1 MKKTLALT
9 ITVVLLSST
18 ILSCTSQPYAETN
31 APFDGVK
38 FNNIE
43 PFDDKSIFDLLSW
56 RIGAMSDSIPWP
68 EQIDSEQFKPS
79 SPRSIKP
86 IITVINHATVLI
98 QVDNL
103 NILTDPHYSLRASPV
118 QFAGPK
124 RVVQPGIAFDDL
136 PVIDIVLISHN
147 HYDHL
152 DLDTLK
158 RLKDRDD
165 PKVVAGLK
173 TKSFLAENGITNG
186 IDLDWWQSIT
196 ANKTKITF
204 VPSQHWSARGIFDKR
219 EMLWGG
225 FYIENSHKIYFA
237 GDTGY
242 GKFFK
247 TIKEKLGAPDL
258 SLIPIGAYEPRWFMK
273 NAHLNP
279 NDSLKAFKDLE
290 SKKMMGIH
298 FGTFKLTDEGYN
310 DPIDT
315 LHKEIKALKVD
326 PKSVIIPTFGKAYT
340 I

>member
-1 MKKTLALT
+1 MKKLSSLMFT
-9 ITVVLLSST
+9 VLLF
-18 ILSCTSQPYAETN
+18 SCTSQPHAKTN

-38 FNNIE
+38 FDNIE
-43 PFDDKSIFDLLSW
+43 PFEDKSIFELLKW
-56 RIGAMSDSIPWP
+56 KIESISESTPWP
-68 EQIDSEQFKPS
+68 DEIDSKQFKPS
-79 SPRSIKP
+79 SQRSVKP
-86 IITVINHATVLI
+86 IITVINHASVLI
-98 QVDNL
+98 QVDNI

-124 RVVQPGIAFDDL
+124 RFVKPGIAFDDL
-136 PVIDIVLISHN
+136 PSIDIVLISHN

-158 RLKDRDD
+158 RLNDRDA
-165 PKVVAGLK
+165 PQIVAGLK
-173 TKSFLAENGITNG
+173 TKSFLEDNGINAAV
-186 IDLDWWQSIT
+186 DLDWWQSIT
-196 ANKTKITF
+196 TNNTKITF

-225 FYIENSHKIYFA
+225 FYIENAYKIYFA

-273 NAHLNP
+273 DAHLNP
-279 NDSLKAFKDLE
+279 KDSLQAFKDLE
-290 SKKMMGIH
+290 SKKMIGIH

-310 DPIDT
+310 DPIET
-315 LHKEIKALKVD
+315 LKEEIKKLNMDPLK
-326 PKSVIIPTFGKAYT
+326 VIIPTFGKPYS

>member
-1 MKKTLALT
+1 MKKISSL
-9 ITVVLLSST
+9 IFVVLLSA
-18 ILSCTSQPYAETN
+18 CTTNLYVQTN
-31 APFDGVK
+31 APFDGSK
-38 FNNIE
+38 FDNLE

-56 RIGAMSDSIPWP
+56 QIRSLKESSPWP
-68 EQIDSEQFKPS
+68 NEIASKQFKPS
-79 SPRSIKP
+79 SQRSVKP

-124 RVVQPGIAFDDL
+124 RVVKPGIAFDDL
-136 PVIDIVLISHN
+136 PSIDIVLISHN

-152 DLDTLK
+152 DLDTLR
-158 RLKDRDD
+158 RLQDRDA
-165 PKVVAGLK
+165 PKFVAGLK
-173 TKSFLAENGITNG
+173 TKSFLDDNGIQTA
-186 IDLDWWQSIT
+186 IDLDWWQSTT
-196 ANKTKITF
+196 AGKTKITF
-204 VPSQHWSARGIFDKR
+204 VPSQHWSARGLFDKR

-225 FYIENSHKIYFA
+225 FYIENSYKIYFA

-273 NAHLNP
+273 DAHLNP
-279 NDSLKAFKDLE
+279 KDSLQAFQDLE
-290 SKKMMGIH
+290 SKKMIGIH
-298 FGTFKLTDEGYN
+298 FGTFKLTDEGYD

-315 LHKEIKALKVD
+315 LREEIKSLDMD
-326 PKSVIIPTFGKAYT
+326 PHDVIIPTFGKHYS

>member
-1 MKKTLALT
+1 MKKFSALIFT
-9 ITVVLLSST
+9 VLLS
-18 ILSCTSQPYAETN
+18 SCTSQPHAKTN

-38 FNNIE
+38 FDNIE
-43 PFDDKSIFDLLSW
+43 PFEDKSIFDLLSW
-56 RIGAMSDSIPWP
+56 KMGSMSESTPWP
-68 EQIDSEQFKPS
+68 DKVDSKHFKPAS
-79 SPRSIKP
+79 QRSVKP
-86 IITVINHATVLI
+86 IITVINHASVLI
-98 QVDNL
+98 QVDDL

-124 RVVQPGIAFDDL
+124 RVVKPGVAFDDL
-136 PVIDIVLISHN
+136 PPIDIVLISHN

-158 RLKDRDD
+158 RLKDRDA
-165 PKVVAGLK
+165 PKFLAGLK
-173 TKSFLAENGITNG
+173 TKSFLENNGIKTAT
-186 IDLDWWQSIT
+186 DLDWWQSIK
-196 ANKTKITF
+196 ANNTKITF

-247 TIKEKLGAPDL
+247 VIKDKLGAPDL

-273 NAHLNP
+273 DAHLNP
-279 NDSLKAFKDLE
+279 KDSLQAFQDLQ
-290 SKKMMGIH
+290 SKKMLGIH

-310 DPIDT
+310 DPIKT
-315 LHKEIKALKVD
+315 LHEEIKKLNMDPLK
-326 PKSVIIPTFGKAYT
+326 VIIPTFGKPYS

>member
-1 MKKTLALT
+1 MKKFSAL
-9 ITVVLLSST
+9 IFIVLLSACAHQ
-18 ILSCTSQPYAETN
+18 LDAKTN

-43 PFDDKSIFDLLSW
+43 PFKDKSIFDLFRWQIES
-56 RIGAMSDSIPWP
+56 MSESIPWP
-68 EQIDSEQFKPS
+68 DEIDSKQFKPYS
-79 SPRSIKP
+79 QRSVKP
-86 IITVINHATVLI
+86 IITVINHASVLI

-103 NILTDPHYSLRASPV
+103 NILTDPHYSLRASPF

-124 RVVQPGIAFDDL
+124 RVIKPGIAFDDL
-136 PVIDIVLISHN
+136 PSIDIVLISHN

-158 RLKDRDD
+158 RLKDRDA
-165 PKVVAGLK
+165 PKFVAGLK
-173 TKSFLAENGITNG
+173 TKSFLEDNGIKAAFE
-186 IDLDWWQSIT
+186 LDWWQSIT

-204 VPSQHWSARGIFDKR
+204 VPAQHWSARGIFDDR

-225 FYIENSHKIYFA
+225 FYIENSYKIYFA

-247 TIKEKLGAPDL
+247 KIKEKLGAPDL

-273 NAHLNP
+273 DSHLNP
-279 NDSLKAFKDLE
+279 KDSLQAFKDLE
-290 SKKMMGIH
+290 SKKMIGIH

-315 LHKEIKALKVD
+315 LHEEIKKLNMDPLK
-326 PKSVIIPTFGKAYT
+326 VIIPTFGKPYS

>member
-1 MKKTLALT
+1 MRNLSALIFT
-9 ITVVLLSST
+9 VLLSS
-18 ILSCTSQPYAETN
+18 CTSEPHTKTN

-38 FNNIE
+38 FDNIE
-43 PFDDKSIFDLLSW
+43 PFEDKSIFDLFRW
-56 RIGAMSDSIPWP
+56 KIEAMSESTPWP
-68 EQIDSEQFKPS
+68 DEIDSKPFKPS
-79 SPRSIKP
+79 SQRSVKP
-86 IITVINHATVLI
+86 IITVINHASVLI

-124 RVVQPGIAFDDL
+124 SVIIPCSAFDDL
-136 PVIDIVLISHN
+136 PSIDIVLISHN

-158 RLKDRDD
+158 RLNDRDA
-165 PKVVAGLK
+165 PKFVAGLK
-173 TKSFLAENGITNG
+173 TKSFLEDNGIKAA

-225 FYIENSHKIYFA
+225 FYIENSYKIYFA

-247 TIKEKLGAPDL
+247 IIKEKLGAPDL

-273 NAHLNP
+273 DAHLNP
-279 NDSLKAFKDLE
+279 KDSLQAFKDLE
-290 SKKMMGIH
+290 SKKMIGIH

-315 LHKEIKALKVD
+315 LHEEIKKFNMDPLK
-326 PKSVIIPTFGKAYT
+326 VIIPTFGKPYS

>member
-1 MKKTLALT
+1 MKKISMLILT
-9 ITVVLLSST
+9 VLLSS
-18 ILSCTSQPYAETN
+18 CTHQPDAKSN
-31 APFDGVK
+31 APFDGDK
-38 FNNIE
+38 FDNIE
-43 PFDDKSIFDLLSW
+43 PFDDKGIVDLLRW
-56 RIGAMSDSIPWP
+56 KIGSISESTPWP
-68 EQIDSEQFKPS
+68 DDIDSKQFKPARQTS
-79 SPRSIKP
+79 VKP
-86 IITVINHATVLI
+86 VITVINHASVLI

-124 RVVQPGIAFDDL
+124 RVVKPAIAFDDL
-136 PVIDIVLISHN
+136 PSIDIVLISHN

-152 DLDTLK
+152 DLATLK
-158 RLKDRDD
+158 RLKDRDA
-165 PKVVAGLK
+165 PKFVAGLK
-173 TKSFLAENGITNG
+173 TKSFLEDNGIEG
-186 IDLDWWQSIT
+186 AIDLDWWQSIK

-247 TIKEKLGAPDL
+247 KIKENLGAPDL

-273 NAHLNP
+273 DAHLNP
-279 NDSLKAFKDLE
+279 KDSLQAFKDLE
-290 SKKMMGIH
+290 SKKMIGIH

-310 DPIDT
+310 DPIVT
-315 LHKEIKALKVD
+315 LREEIKASNMD
-326 PKSVIIPTFGKAYT
+326 PEKIIIPIFGKAYS

>member
-1 MKKTLALT
+1 MKKLSSLIFT
-9 ITVVLLSST
+9 VLLS
-18 ILSCTSQPYAETN
+18 SCTSQPYAKTN

-38 FNNIE
+38 FDNIE
-43 PFDDKSIFDLLSW
+43 PFDDKSIFDLVSW
-56 RIGAMSDSIPWP
+56 KIGSMSESTPWP
-68 EQIDSEQFKPS
+68 DNIDSKQFKPAVQ
-79 SPRSIKP
+79 RSVKP
-86 IITVINHATVLI
+86 IITVINHASVLI

-124 RVVQPGIAFDDL
+124 RVVNPAIAFDDL
-136 PVIDIVLISHN
+136 PPIDIVLISHN

-158 RLKDRDD
+158 RLNDRDL
-165 PKVVAGLK
+165 PQFVAGLK
-173 TKSFLAENGITNG
+173 TKSFLEDNEIKTA

-196 ANKTKITF
+196 ANKTQITF

-225 FYIENSHKIYFA
+225 FYIENTHKIYFA

-247 TIKEKLGAPDL
+247 VIKDKLGAPDL

-273 NAHLNP
+273 DAHLNP
-279 NDSLKAFKDLE
+279 MDALKAFKDLE
-290 SKKMMGIH
+290 SKEMIGIH

-310 DPIDT
+310 DPIKT
-315 LHKEIKALKVD
+315 LKEEVKKLNMDPIK
-326 PKSVIIPTFGKAYT
+326 VIIPTFGKPYSIRALL
-340 I
+340 

>member
-1 MKKTLALT
+1 MKIISALIFT
-9 ITVVLLSST
+9 VLLC
-18 ILSCTSQPYAETN
+18 SCTYQPYAQTN

-38 FNNIE
+38 FDNIE
-43 PFDDKSIFDLLSW
+43 PFEDKSVFDLISW
-56 RIGAMSDSIPWP
+56 KMGSMSESTPWP
-68 EQIDSEQFKPS
+68 DEIYSKQFKPS
-79 SPRSIKP
+79 SHRSLKP
-86 IITVINHATVLI
+86 IITVINHASVLI

-124 RVVQPGIAFDDL
+124 RFIKPGIAFDDL
-136 PVIDIVLISHN
+136 PSIDIVLISHN

-158 RLKDRDD
+158 RLKDRDA
-165 PKVVAGLK
+165 PKFVAGLK
-173 TKSFLAENGITNG
+173 TKSFLEDNGIKAA

-225 FYIENSHKIYFA
+225 FYIENSFKIYFA

-242 GKFFK
+242 GEFFK
-247 TIKEKLGAPDL
+247 IIKEKLGAPDL

-273 NAHLNP
+273 DAHLNP
-279 NDSLKAFKDLE
+279 RDSLKAFKDLE
-290 SKKMMGIH
+290 SKKMIGIH

-315 LHKEIKALKVD
+315 LRKEIKSLNIDPLK
-326 PKSVIIPTFGKAYT
+326 VIIPTFGKPYS

>member
-1 MKKTLALT
+1 MKKIAVLLLT
-9 ITVVLLSST
+9 ALLSSC
-18 ILSCTSQPYAETN
+18 SNQPYVQTN
-31 APFDGVK
+31 APFDGAK
-38 FNNIE
+38 FDNIE

-56 RIGAMSDSIPWP
+56 KFGSMSESTPWP
-68 EQIDSEQFKPS
+68 DEINSKQLKLS
-79 SPRSIKP
+79 SQRSVKP
-86 IITVINHATVLI
+86 IITVINHSSVLI

-103 NILTDPHYSLRASPV
+103 NIITDPHYSLRASPV

-124 RVVQPGIAFDDL
+124 RVIKPGIAFDDL

-152 DLDTLK
+152 DLNTLK
-158 RLKDRDD
+158 RLRDRND
-165 PKVVAGLK
+165 PKFVAGLK
-173 TKSFLAENGITNG
+173 TQSFLAENGINAAV
-186 IDLDWWQSIT
+186 DLDWWQSIT

-225 FYIENSHKIYFA
+225 FYIENDYKIYFA

-247 TIKEKLGAPDL
+247 KIKEKLGAPDL

-273 NAHLNP
+273 DAHLNP
-279 NDSLKAFKDLE
+279 RDSLKAFKDLGN
-290 SKKMMGIH
+290 KKMIGIH

-310 DPIDT
+310 DPIET
-315 LHKEIKALKVD
+315 LHDEIKSLNIE
-326 PKSVIIPTFGKAYT
+326 PKKIIVPTFGKAYS

>member
-1 MKKTLALT
+1 MKKILILIFT
-9 ITVVLLSST
+9 VLLSS
-18 ILSCTSQPYAETN
+18 CTYQPDAQTN
-31 APFDGVK
+31 APFDGIK

-43 PFDDKSIFDLLSW
+43 PFDDKSIFDLVSW
-56 RIGAMSDSIPWP
+56 KIGSMSESTPWP
-68 EQIDSEQFKPS
+68 DKIDSKQFKAS
-79 SPRSIKP
+79 SQRSVKP
-86 IITVINHATVLI
+86 IITVINHASVLI

-124 RVVQPGIAFDDL
+124 RVIKPGIAFDDL
-136 PVIDIVLISHN
+136 PSIDIVLISHN

-158 RLKDRDD
+158 RLKERDA
-165 PKVVAGLK
+165 PKFVAGLK
-173 TKSFLAENGITNG
+173 TKSFLEDNGIEDA

-225 FYIENSHKIYFA
+225 FYIENAYKIYFA

-247 TIKEKLGAPDL
+247 IIKEKLGAPDL

-273 NAHLNP
+273 DAHLNP
-279 NDSLKAFKDLE
+279 KDALQAFKDLE
-290 SKKMMGIH
+290 SKKMIGIH

-310 DPIDT
+310 DPIET
-315 LHKEIKALKVD
+315 LHKEIKSLNMD
-326 PKSVIIPTFGKAYT
+326 PLQIIIPIFGKAYS

>member
-1 MKKTLALT
+1 MKKLSWLIFT
-9 ITVVLLSST
+9 VLLS
-18 ILSCTSQPYAETN
+18 SCTSQPHAKTN

-38 FNNIE
+38 FDNIE
-43 PFDDKSIFDLLSW
+43 PFEDKSIVDLLKWKMGS
-56 RIGAMSDSIPWP
+56 MSESTPWP
-68 EQIDSEQFKPS
+68 DEIDSKQFKPAS
-79 SPRSIKP
+79 QRSVKP
-86 IITVINHATVLI
+86 IITVINHASVLI

-103 NILTDPHYSLRASPV
+103 NILTDPQYSLRASPV

-124 RVVQPGIAFDDL
+124 RVVKPGIAFDDL
-136 PVIDIVLISHN
+136 PPIDIVLISHN

-158 RLKDRDD
+158 RLNDRDA

-173 TKSFLAENGITNG
+173 TKSFLEDNGINAAV
-186 IDLDWWQSIT
+186 DLDWWQSIT
-196 ANKTKITF
+196 TNKTKITF
-204 VPSQHWSARGIFDKR
+204 VPSQHWSARGLFDKR

-225 FYIENSHKIYFA
+225 FYIENAYKIYFA

-247 TIKEKLGAPDL
+247 SIKEKLGAPDL

-273 NAHLNP
+273 DAHLNP
-279 NDSLKAFKDLE
+279 KDSLQAFKDLE
-290 SKKMMGIH
+290 SKKMIGIH

-310 DPIDT
+310 DPIET
-315 LHKEIKALKVD
+315 LQEEIKKLNMDPLK
-326 PKSVIIPTFGKAYT
+326 VIIPTFGKPYL

>member
-1 MKKTLALT
+1 MGSRMKKIISL
-9 ITVVLLSST
+9 IFVVLLSS
-18 ILSCTSQPYAETN
+18 CTTHLFEETN

-38 FNNIE
+38 FDNLE

-56 RIGAMSDSIPWP
+56 KIGSLKESSPWP
-68 EQIDSEQFKPS
+68 NEVDSKQFKPS
-79 SPRSIKP
+79 SQRSVKP

-124 RVVQPGIAFDDL
+124 RVVKPGIAFDDL
-136 PVIDIVLISHN
+136 PSIDIVLISHN

-152 DLDTLK
+152 DLDTLR
-158 RLKDRDD
+158 RLQDRDA
-165 PKVVAGLK
+165 PKFVAGLK
-173 TKSFLAENGITNG
+173 TKSFLADNGIQTAV
-186 IDLDWWQSIT
+186 DLDWWQSIS
-196 ANKTKITF
+196 AGQTKITF
-204 VPSQHWSARGIFDKR
+204 VPSQHWSARGLFDKR

-225 FYIENSHKIYFA
+225 FYIENSYKIYFA

-273 NAHLNP
+273 DAHLNP
-279 NDSLKAFKDLE
+279 RDSLQAFQDLE
-290 SKKMMGIH
+290 SKKMIGIH
-298 FGTFKLTDEGYN
+298 FGTFKLTDEGYV
-310 DPIDT
+310 DPINT
-315 LHKEIKALKVD
+315 LREEIKNLDMD
-326 PKSVIIPTFGKAYT
+326 PLDIIIPTFGKPYS

>member
-1 MKKTLALT
+1 MKKLSTL
-9 ITVVLLSST
+9 IFVFILSS
-18 ILSCTSQPYAETN
+18 CVYQPYSKAN
-31 APFDGVK
+31 APFNGVK
-38 FNNIE
+38 FDNIE

-56 RIGAMSDSIPWP
+56 KIKAINESTPWP
-68 EQIDSEQFKPS
+68 DEIDSKQFKPS
-79 SPRSIKP
+79 SQRSVKP
-86 IITVINHATVLI
+86 IITVISHASVLI
-98 QVDNL
+98 QIDNL

-124 RVVQPGIAFDDL
+124 RVVKPGIAFDDL
-136 PVIDIVLISHN
+136 PSIDIVLISHN

-158 RLKDRDD
+158 RLNDRDA
-165 PKVVAGLK
+165 PKFVAGLK
-173 TKSFLAENGITNG
+173 TKSFLKENGIEAAV
-186 IDLDWWQSIT
+186 DLDWWQNIT
-196 ANKTKITF
+196 ANNTRITF

-225 FYIENSHKIYFA
+225 FYIENNYKIYFA

-247 TIKEKLGAPDL
+247 IIKEKLGAPDL

-273 NAHLNP
+273 DAHLNP
-279 NDSLKAFKDLE
+279 KDSLQAFRDLE
-290 SKKMMGIH
+290 SKKMIGIH

-310 DPIDT
+310 DPIKT
-315 LHKEIKALKVD
+315 LNEEIKNLNMDPLK
-326 PKSVIIPTFGKAYT
+326 VIIPTFGKPYS

>member
-1 MKKTLALT
+1 MKKISALIFT
-9 ITVVLLSST
+9 VLLSS
-18 ILSCTSQPYAETN
+18 CTYQPYAQSN

-38 FNNIE
+38 FDNIE

-56 RIGAMSDSIPWP
+56 KIGSISESTPWP
-68 EQIDSEQFKPS
+68 DDIDSKQFKPS
-79 SPRSIKP
+79 SQRSVKP
-86 IITVINHATVLI
+86 IITVINHASVLI

-124 RVVQPGIAFDDL
+124 RVVKPAIAFDDL
-136 PVIDIVLISHN
+136 PLIDIVLISHN

-152 DLDTLK
+152 DLATLK
-158 RLKDRDD
+158 RLKDRDA
-165 PKVVAGLK
+165 PKFVAGLK
-173 TKSFLAENGITNG
+173 TKSFLEDNDIEAA
-186 IDLDWWQSIT
+186 IDLDWWQSII

-247 TIKEKLGAPDL
+247 IIKEKLGAPDL

-273 NAHLNP
+273 DAHLNP
-279 NDSLKAFKDLE
+279 KDSLQAFKDLE
-290 SKKMMGIH
+290 SKKMIGIH

-310 DPIDT
+310 DPIKT
-315 LHKEIKALKVD
+315 LHEEIKSLNID
-326 PKSVIIPTFGKAYT
+326 PQKVIIPIFGKAYS

>member
-1 MKKTLALT
+1 MKKLSALIFT
-9 ITVVLLSST
+9 IFLSS
-18 ILSCTSQPYAETN
+18 CVSQPYAKTN

-38 FNNIE
+38 FDNIE

-56 RIGAMSDSIPWP
+56 KIKAISESTPWP
-68 EQIDSEQFKPS
+68 DEIYSKQFKPS
-79 SPRSIKP
+79 SQRSVKP
-86 IITVINHATVLI
+86 IITVISHASVLI
-98 QVDNL
+98 QIDNL

-124 RVVQPGIAFDDL
+124 RVVKPGIAFDDL
-136 PVIDIVLISHN
+136 PSIDIVLISHN

-158 RLKDRDD
+158 RLNERDA
-165 PKVVAGLK
+165 PKFVAGLK
-173 TKSFLAENGITNG
+173 TKSFLKKNGIEAG
-186 IDLDWWQSIT
+186 VDLDWWQNIT
-196 ANKTKITF
+196 ANNTKITF
-204 VPSQHWSARGIFDKR
+204 VPSQHWSARGLFDKR

-225 FYIENSHKIYFA
+225 FYIENNYKIYFA

-247 TIKEKLGAPDL
+247 KIKDKLGAPDL

-273 NAHLNP
+273 YAHLNP
-279 NDSLKAFKDLE
+279 KDSLQAFRDLE
-290 SKKMMGIH
+290 SKKMIGIH

-310 DPIDT
+310 DPIES
-315 LHKEIKALKVD
+315 LNEEIKRLNMDPLK
-326 PKSVIIPTFGKAYT
+326 VIIPTFGKPYS

>member
-1 MKKTLALT
+1 MKKLLALMF
-9 ITVVLLSST
+9 IVVLLS
-18 ILSCTSQPYAETN
+18 CTSPSHEKTI

-38 FNNIE
+38 FDNIE
-43 PFDDKSIFDLLSW
+43 PFGDHSLFDLLSW
-56 RIGAMSDSIPWP
+56 KIASINESTPWP
-68 EQIDSEQFKPS
+68 DEIDSKQFKVS
-79 SPRSIKP
+79 SQRSVKP
-86 IITVINHATVLI
+86 IITVINHASVLI

-103 NILTDPHYSLRASPV
+103 NILTDPQYSLRASPV

-124 RVVQPGIAFDDL
+124 RVVKPGIAFDDL
-136 PVIDIVLISHN
+136 PAIDIVLISHN

-158 RLKDRDD
+158 RLNDRDA
-165 PKVVAGLK
+165 PKVIAGLK
-173 TKSFLAENGITNG
+173 TSSFLENNGIKAA

-196 ANKTKITF
+196 ANETKITF
-204 VPSQHWSARGIFDKR
+204 VPAQHWSARGIFDKR

-273 NAHLNP
+273 DAHLNP
-279 NDSLKAFKDLE
+279 KDSLKAFQDLE
-290 SKKMMGIH
+290 SKKMFGIH

-310 DPIDT
+310 DPMDA
-315 LHKEIKALKVD
+315 LREEIQSLNMDAQK
-326 PKSVIIPTFGKAYT
+326 VIIPTFGKPYS

>member
-1 MKKTLALT
+1 MKKFSALIFT
-9 ITVVLLSST
+9 VLLF
-18 ILSCTSQPYAETN
+18 SCAHQPDANTN

-38 FNNIE
+38 FDNIE
-43 PFDDKSIFDLLSW
+43 PFEDKSILDLLKW
-56 RIGAMSDSIPWP
+56 QMGAISGSTPWP
-68 EQIDSEQFKPS
+68 DEIDSKQFKPS
-79 SPRSIKP
+79 SQRSVKP
-86 IITVINHATVLI
+86 IITVINHASVLI

-124 RVVQPGIAFDDL
+124 RVVKPAIAFDDL
-136 PVIDIVLISHN
+136 PSIDIVLISHN

-158 RLKDRDD
+158 RLNDRDV
-165 PKVVAGLK
+165 PKFVAGLK
-173 TKSFLAENGITNG
+173 TKSFLEDNEIKAA

-225 FYIENSHKIYFA
+225 FYIENSYKIYFA

-242 GKFFK
+242 GNFFK
-247 TIKEKLGAPDL
+247 IIKEKLGAPDL

-273 NAHLNP
+273 DAHLNP
-279 NDSLKAFKDLE
+279 KDSLQAFKDLE
-290 SKKMMGIH
+290 SKKMIGIH

-315 LHKEIKALKVD
+315 LHEEIKKLNMDPLKI
-326 PKSVIIPTFGKAYT
+326 IIPTFGKPYS

>member
-1 MKKTLALT
+1 MKKISVLILA
-9 ITVVLLSST
+9 VLLSS
-18 ILSCTSQPYAETN
+18 CTSQHYAQTN

-38 FNNIE
+38 FDNIE
-43 PFDDKSIFDLLSW
+43 PFDDKGIFDLLSW
-56 RIGAMSDSIPWP
+56 KMGSMSESTPWP
-68 EQIDSEQFKPS
+68 DEIDAKQFKS
-79 SPRSIKP
+79 SSQRSVKP
-86 IITVINHATVLI
+86 IVTVINHASVLI

-124 RVVQPGIAFDDL
+124 RVVKPGIAFDDL
-136 PVIDIVLISHN
+136 PPIDIVLISHN

-152 DLDTLK
+152 DLDTLT
-158 RLKDRDD
+158 RLKNRDA
-165 PKVVAGLK
+165 PKFVAGLK
-173 TKSFLAENGITNG
+173 TKSFLEDNGITPA
-186 IDLDWWQSIT
+186 IDLDWWKSIA

-225 FYIENSHKIYFA
+225 FYIENSYKIYFA

-273 NAHLNP
+273 DAHLNP
-279 NDSLKAFKDLE
+279 KDALQAFKDLE
-290 SKKMMGIH
+290 SKKMIGIH

-310 DPIDT
+310 DPIET
-315 LHKEIKALKVD
+315 LHEEIKSLNIDPLKVI
-326 PKSVIIPTFGKAYT
+326 VPTFGKAYS

>member
-1 MKKTLALT
+1 MKKIAVLLLT
-9 ITVVLLSST
+9 ALLSS
-18 ILSCTSQPYAETN
+18 CTNQPYVQTN

-38 FNNIE
+38 FDNIE

-56 RIGAMSDSIPWP
+56 KFGSMSESTPWP
-68 EQIDSEQFKPS
+68 DEINSKQLKLS
-79 SPRSIKP
+79 SQRSVKP
-86 IITVINHATVLI
+86 IITVINHSSVLI

-103 NILTDPHYSLRASPV
+103 NIITDPHYSLRASPV

-124 RVVQPGIAFDDL
+124 RVIKPGIAFDDL

-158 RLKDRDD
+158 RLKDRDA
-165 PKVVAGLK
+165 PKFVAGLK
-173 TKSFLAENGITNG
+173 TKSFLADNGIYAAV
-186 IDLDWWQSIT
+186 DLDWWQSIT

-225 FYIENSHKIYFA
+225 FYIQNDYKIYFA

-247 TIKEKLGAPDL
+247 KIKEKLGAPEL

-273 NAHLNP
+273 DAHLNP
-279 NDSLKAFKDLE
+279 RDSLKAFKDLG
-290 SKKMMGIH
+290 SNKMIGIH

-310 DPIDT
+310 DPIET
-315 LHKEIKALKVD
+315 LHDEM
-326 PKSVIIPTFGKAYT
+326 KSLNIESKKIIVPTFGKAYS

>member
-1 MKKTLALT
+1 MKKFSSL
-9 ITVVLLSST
+9 IFVVLLA
-18 ILSCTSQPYAETN
+18 SCTTHPYVQTN
-31 APFDGVK
+31 APFDGSK
-38 FNNIE
+38 FDNLE

-56 RIGAMSDSIPWP
+56 QIRSLKESSPWP
-68 EQIDSEQFKPS
+68 NEIASKQFKPS
-79 SPRSIKP
+79 SQRSVKP
-86 IITVINHATVLI
+86 IITVINHASVLI

-124 RVVQPGIAFDDL
+124 RVVKPGIAFDDL
-136 PVIDIVLISHN
+136 PSIDIVLISHN

-152 DLDTLK
+152 DLDTLR
-158 RLKDRDD
+158 RLQDRDA
-165 PKVVAGLK
+165 PKFVAGLK
-173 TKSFLAENGITNG
+173 TKSFLEDNGIQTA
-186 IDLDWWQSIT
+186 IDLDWWQST
-196 ANKTKITF
+196 TTGKTKITF
-204 VPSQHWSARGIFDKR
+204 VPSQHWSARGLFDKR

-225 FYIENSHKIYFA
+225 FYIENSYKIYFA

-273 NAHLNP
+273 DAHLNP
-279 NDSLKAFKDLE
+279 KDSLQAFQDLE
-290 SKKMMGIH
+290 SKKMIGIH
-298 FGTFKLTDEGYN
+298 FGTFKLTDEGYD

-315 LHKEIKALKVD
+315 LREEIKSLDMD
-326 PKSVIIPTFGKAYT
+326 PHDVIIPTFGKPYS

>member
-1 MKKTLALT
+1 MTRFSVLILT
-9 ITVVLLSST
+9 VLL
-18 ILSCTSQPYAETN
+18 ISCTSNPYEQTN

-38 FNNIE
+38 FDNIE
-43 PFDDKSIFDLLSW
+43 PFEDKSIFDLLSW
-56 RIGAMSDSIPWP
+56 KIGSISESTPWP
-68 EQIDSEQFKPS
+68 DEVDSKQFKPVS
-79 SPRSIKP
+79 QRSVEP
-86 IITVINHATVLI
+86 VITVINHASVLI

-124 RVVQPGIAFDDL
+124 RVVKPGIAFDDL
-136 PVIDIVLISHN
+136 PPIDIVLISHN

-158 RLKDRDD
+158 RLKDRDA

-173 TKSFLAENGITNG
+173 TKSFLEDNGIKTA

-225 FYIENSHKIYFA
+225 FYIENDYKIYFA

-242 GKFFK
+242 GKFFEK
-247 TIKEKLGAPDL
+247 IKEQLGAPDL

-279 NDSLKAFKDLE
+279 RESLQAFQDLE
-290 SKKMMGIH
+290 SKKMIGIH
-298 FGTFKLTDEGYN
+298 FGTFKLTDEGYK
-310 DPIDT
+310 DPIIT
-315 LHKEIKALKVD
+315 LAKEIKQLNIDPLK
-326 PKSVIIPTFGKAYT
+326 IIVPVFGEPYS